1 MVSNNNFD
9 SIILNAYIDTYF
21 QPIVNLLNGSIIGYE
36 ALSRGPKGSDYFL
49 PNTLITEAKA
59 RNRMQELDLIFRK
72 MALMNAS
79 KRGLR
84 KLLFINIDPLAI
96 YTDNTVEN
104 VVRRSS
110 EYGIAPKRI
119 VVEVSERSALCSFEK
134 FQKAMDEYRRGGY
147 TIAFDDIN
155 AALSNID
162 TVSSIKPKYIKIDGK
177 FVKGINLPE
186 NTKKVEEL
194 SPIITI
200 AKMIGAKVIA
210 VGVEKRDE
218 LRTLY
223 RIGVDAAQGNL
234 IGIPQ
239 KEFKPITEDAQILL
253 NALHEETNSTTIA

>member
-9 SIILNAYIDTYF
+9 SIMLNAYIDTYF
-21 QPIVNLLNGSIIGYE
+21 QPIVNLSTGSVIGYE

-49 PNTLITEAKA
+49 PNSLITEAKA

-72 MALMNAS
+72 ITLMNAS
-79 KRGLR
+79 KRDLR

-110 EYGIAPKRI
+110 EYGISPQKI

-134 FQKAMDEYRRGGY
+134 FQKAMNDYRNDGY

-186 NTKKVEEL
+186 NTDKIKEL
-194 SPIITI
+194 SSIITI
-200 AKMIGAKVIA
+200 AKMISAQVIA

-218 LRTLY
+218 LKTLY
-223 RIGVDAAQGNL
+223 RLGVDAVQGNL

-239 KEFKPITEDAQILL
+239 KEFKPITEDARILID
-253 NALHEETNSTTIA
+253 ALREESN

>member
-1 MVSNNNFD
+1 MVSKTSFD

-21 QPIVNLLNGSIIGYE
+21 QPIVNISTGYIIGYE
-36 ALSRGPKGSDYFL
+36 ALSRGPKGSDFFL
-49 PNTLITEAKA
+49 PNALITEAKA
-59 RNRMQELDLIFRK
+59 HNRMQELDLLFRK

-79 KRGLR
+79 KRDLR

-104 VVRRSS
+104 VVRRSA
-110 EYGIAPKRI
+110 EYGIPPKRI

-134 FQKAMDEYRRGGY
+134 FQKAMNEYRLDGY
-147 TIAFDDIN
+147 TIAFDDIS

-177 FVKGINLPE
+177 LVKGINLAE
-186 NTKKVEEL
+186 NTNKVEQL
-194 SPIITI
+194 NSIITI
-200 AKMIGAKVIA
+200 AKMIGALVIA

-218 LRTLY
+218 LRALY
-223 RIGVDAAQGNL
+223 RLGVDAAQGNL

-239 KEFKPITEDAQILL
+239 KEFKPITEDAQLLL
-253 NALHEETNSTTIA
+253 NALREETE